1 MKVQILL
8 ILIFERMMNM
18 LKKLCSRVITVA
30 KGIKYVAEGVKYVI
44 EGIDSAV
51 EGLRLLRDVLE
62 GRTRYRYQY

>member
-1 MKVQILL
+1 
-8 ILIFERMMNM
+8 M
-18 LKKLCSRVITVA
+18 LKKLCNRVVTVA

-62 GRTRYRYQY
+62 GRARYRYQY